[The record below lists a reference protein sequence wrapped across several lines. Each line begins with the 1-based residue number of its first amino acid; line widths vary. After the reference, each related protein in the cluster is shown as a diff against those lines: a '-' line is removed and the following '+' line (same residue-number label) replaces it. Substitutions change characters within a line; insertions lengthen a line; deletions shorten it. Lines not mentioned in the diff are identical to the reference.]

1 MKFRRKADS
10 DGKMHKVLFL
20 FEHKR
25 FFPIFNLKIEVVFA
39 IPYVSRFPYMQIAFT
54 IGNFLSFFLLC
65 RTILHGYL
73 IVCTF
78 FPTLYRCPFMQR
90 AAHEVT
96 QICITEFP
104 TSGRHGGVP
113 FVAIQR
119 GE

>member
-1 MKFRRKADS
+1 MKIRGKADS

-54 IGNFLSFFLLC
+54 IGNFLSFFSLSHYTARLSDC
-65 RTILHGYL
+65 LY
-73 IVCTF
+73 VF
-78 FPTLYRCPFMQR
+78 STLYRCPFMQR